1 MRELSKPDILSPMP
15 GQVTGRWSSRL
26 SPILSD
32 DLHFAAR
39 PRVSLNVT
47 VDGGGRGKEKKKGKS
62 YRIPKTRGRILFGS
76 ETRRKGEKIGRGE
89 RVFVFI
95 LCIHIYIGGEI
106 IERGKSLEIEARCLF
121 FFFARRRLH
130 AVVIA
135 VDLKICQKKNGRS
148 LGREDGL
155 SLASGLLFVICVYFY
170 RSLICRMQ
178 LTVKQCRVA
187 KRTTTQETRS
197 LASVYL
203 PQISLSLR
211 YNYWRTRQADLIN

>member
-1 MRELSKPDILSPMP
+1 MSRS
-15 GQVTGRWSSRL
+15 TGE
-26 SPILSD
+26 
-32 DLHFAAR
+32 
-39 PRVSLNVT
+39 
-47 VDGGGRGKEKKKGKS
+47 GGEKKKKGKELQDS
-62 YRIPKTRGRILFGS
+62 ENAGEDFIWLGNEEKRREDWEGRKSI
-76 ETRRKGEKIGRGE
+76 
-89 RVFVFI
+89 
-95 LCIHIYIGGEI
+95 CIYFMYTYIGGEI

-121 FFFARRRLH
+121 FFFARRRLY

>member
-76 ETRRKGEKIGRGE
+76 ETRRRGEKIGRGE

-121 FFFARRRLH
+121 FFFGSSSITRGCYRGGSKNLSKKKWTFVGQRRWLISRIGAIIRH
-130 AVVIA
+130 MRVF
-135 VDLKICQKKNGRS
+135 
-148 LGREDGL
+148 L
-155 SLASGLLFVICVYFY
+155 SFA
-170 RSLICRMQ
+170 
-178 LTVKQCRVA
+178 
-187 KRTTTQETRS
+187 
-197 LASVYL
+197 YL
-203 PQISLSLR
+203 PDATNRETMQSR
-211 YNYWRTRQADLIN
+211 ETHDHTRNAKLG

>member
-121 FFFARRRLH
+121 FFFFCSSSIIRGCYRGGSKNLSKKKWTFVGQRRWLISRIGAIIRH
-130 AVVIA
+130 MRVF
-135 VDLKICQKKNGRS
+135 
-148 LGREDGL
+148 L
-155 SLASGLLFVICVYFY
+155 SFA
-170 RSLICRMQ
+170 
-178 LTVKQCRVA
+178 
-187 KRTTTQETRS
+187 
-197 LASVYL
+197 YL
-203 PQISLSLR
+203 PDATNRETMQSR
-211 YNYWRTRQADLIN
+211 ETHNHTRNAKLG

>member
-121 FFFARRRLH
+121 FFFGSSSITRGCYRGGSKNLSKKKWTFVGQRRWLISRIGAIIRH
-130 AVVIA
+130 MRVF
-135 VDLKICQKKNGRS
+135 
-148 LGREDGL
+148 L
-155 SLASGLLFVICVYFY
+155 SFA
-170 RSLICRMQ
+170 
-178 LTVKQCRVA
+178 
-187 KRTTTQETRS
+187 
-197 LASVYL
+197 YL
-203 PQISLSLR
+203 PDATNRETMQSR
-211 YNYWRTRQADLIN
+211 ETHDHTRNAKLG

>member
-121 FFFARRRLH
+121 FFFCSSSITRGCYRGGSKNLSKKKWTFVGQRRWLISRIGAIIRH
-130 AVVIA
+130 MRVF
-135 VDLKICQKKNGRS
+135 
-148 LGREDGL
+148 L
-155 SLASGLLFVICVYFY
+155 SFA
-170 RSLICRMQ
+170 
-178 LTVKQCRVA
+178 
-187 KRTTTQETRS
+187 
-197 LASVYL
+197 YL
-203 PQISLSLR
+203 PDATNRETMQSR
-211 YNYWRTRQADLIN
+211 ETHNHTRNAKLG

>member
-121 FFFARRRLH
+121 FFFARRRLY

-135 VDLKICQKKNGRS
+135 VDLKICQKKKWTFVGQRRWLIS
-148 LGREDGL
+148 RIGAIIRHMRVFL
-155 SLASGLLFVICVYFY
+155 SFA
-170 RSLICRMQ
+170 
-178 LTVKQCRVA
+178 
-187 KRTTTQETRS
+187 
-197 LASVYL
+197 YL
-203 PQISLSLR
+203 PDATNRETMQSR
-211 YNYWRTRQADLIN
+211 ETHDHTRNAKLG

>member
-121 FFFARRRLH
+121 FFFGSSSITRGCYRGGSKNLSKKKWTFVGQRRWLISRIGAIIRH
-130 AVVIA
+130 MRVF
-135 VDLKICQKKNGRS
+135 
-148 LGREDGL
+148 L
-155 SLASGLLFVICVYFY
+155 SFA
-170 RSLICRMQ
+170 
-178 LTVKQCRVA
+178 
-187 KRTTTQETRS
+187 
-197 LASVYL
+197 YL
-203 PQISLSLR
+203 PDATNRETMQSR
-211 YNYWRTRQADLIN
+211 ETHNHTRNAKLG

>member
-76 ETRRKGEKIGRGE
+76 ETRRRGEKIGRGE

-121 FFFARRRLH
+121 FFFFCSSSITRGCYRGGSKNLSKKKWTFVGQRRWLISRIGAIIRH
-130 AVVIA
+130 MRVF
-135 VDLKICQKKNGRS
+135 
-148 LGREDGL
+148 L
-155 SLASGLLFVICVYFY
+155 SFA
-170 RSLICRMQ
+170 
-178 LTVKQCRVA
+178 
-187 KRTTTQETRS
+187 
-197 LASVYL
+197 YL
-203 PQISLSLR
+203 PDATNRETMQSR
-211 YNYWRTRQADLIN
+211 ETHDHTRNAKLG